1 MSPVTG
7 PLTVIVVDDHTFVR
21 RGIIAFLDILPDITT
36 VGEAT
41 SGTEAL
47 ELLARLEH
55 DGTLP
60 DVALVD
66 IKMPGLDGPQT
77 LVQMRAR
84 FPSVRPVILTGYTEI
99 EYAHA
104 ALAAGAAGY
113 VLKDATPAQVE
124 QAIRSA
130 ADGEVYLDP
139 SVAGGLTSRM
149 IAPTGLSALTEQE
162 RNVLTLVARG
172 LSNREIGARLH
183 ISESTVR
190 SHMTGVLAKLGL
202 TSRTQAAL
210 LAVREGLIQ
219 LDQS

>member
-1 MSPVTG
+1 MSLVPG

-21 RGIIAFLDILPDITT
+21 RGIIAFLDIPPDIAT

-47 ELLARLEH
+47 ELLARLER
-55 DGTLP
+55 DGALP

-77 LVQMRAR
+77 LARMRAG

-124 QAIRSA
+124 QAIRYA
-130 ADGEVYLDP
+130 ARGEVYLDP

-162 RNVLTLVARG
+162 RNVLTLVAQG
-172 LSNREIGARLH
+172 LSNREIGTRLH

-219 LDQS
+219 LNQG